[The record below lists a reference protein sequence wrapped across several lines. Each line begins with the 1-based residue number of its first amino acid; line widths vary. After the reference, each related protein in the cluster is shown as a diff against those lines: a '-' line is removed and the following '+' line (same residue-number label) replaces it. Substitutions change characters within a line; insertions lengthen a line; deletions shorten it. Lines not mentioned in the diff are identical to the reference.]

1 MSRAALLLVGALLS
15 AAFAGCGQK
24 GALYLPEK
32 NGTAV
37 SMPAVSA
44 PATSAPAGAPENSPQ
59 NPAQGTPKKTDGN
72 DDSPPPPQ

>member
-1 MSRAALLLVGALLS
+1 MRRATLLLGALVTS
-15 AAFAGCGQK
+15 ALAGCGQK

-37 SMPAVSA
+37 STPAVSA

-59 NPAQGTPKKTDGN
+59 NSAQGTPKNTDGN
-72 DDSPPPPQ
+72 DDSQPPQ